1 MKYRSNIL
9 SLGLLGILI
18 IIQTLPIKAQQQI
31 INQKASTPPIAQNDT
46 FLQIS
51 KNHLVLTGNVL
62 LNDYD
67 PNGDEISIYFAE
79 SPKEAYL
86 NMQPD
91 GNFELELPQ
100 RFIGKIQ
107 FEYYIKE
114 LTDNEYTALAH
125 VYIEVKE
132 NSDLDLVENHID
144 LDNDNDGIPDSME
157 GIGIDTDNDGIPN
170 NLDIDS
176 DNDGIPDNIEW
187 QDEFNYI
194 RPSNVDANNNGWD
207 DAYDTEMGGTCYS
220 PVDTDENGTP
230 DMLDRDSDSDG
241 KNDMAE
247 AFDFNKDGIADI
259 QLFFSDSDE
268 DGLDDAFD
276 CTIKGQDWQNSIA
289 STCSL
294 VDINNDGVRDW
305 RDFTSHF
312 KYDYAYIYPNPVA
325 ETFQVF
331 HPKQKFN
338 QELTVQIRN
347 INGQL
352 QKVFRTKHS
361 NERIPAY
368 DLINGSYIVTV
379 TSESFRH
386 TQQIVV
392 QH

>member
-1 MKYRSNIL
+1 MKVRSNIL

-18 IIQTLPIKAQQQI
+18 IALNIGVKAQQKIKNQI
-31 INQKASTPPIAQNDT
+31 SSTPPIAQNDT
-46 FLQIS
+46 FLYIS
-51 KNHLVLTGNVL
+51 ENRLVVSGNVL

-86 NMQPD
+86 NMQSD

-100 RFIGKIQ
+100 RYIGKIQ

-114 LTDNEYTALAH
+114 LTDDEYTALAQ
-125 VYIEVKE
+125 VYIEIKE

-144 LDNDNDGIPDSME
+144 MDNDNDGLPDSME

-194 RPSNVDANNNGWD
+194 SPLNVDANNNGWD
-207 DAYDTEMGGTCYS
+207 DAYDTEMGGICYQ

-241 KNDMAE
+241 KNDIAE
-247 AFDFNKDGIADI
+247 AFDFNGDGIADI
-259 QLFFSDSDE
+259 QLLFTDSDE

-276 CTIKGQDWQNSIA
+276 CTVKGQDWQNSIA
-289 STCSL
+289 STCTL
-294 VDINNDGVRDW
+294 VDVNNDGVRDW

-312 KYDYAYIYPNPVA
+312 KYDYAYIYPNPVSDA
-325 ETFQVF
+325 FQVF

-338 QELTVQIRN
+338 QQLTVQIRN
-347 INGQL
+347 IKGQL
-352 QKVFRTKHS
+352 QKVHKTIHS
-361 NERIPAY
+361 NERIPVQ
-368 DLINGSYIVTV
+368 DLLNGSYIVTV
-379 TSESFRH
+379 TSNSFRH